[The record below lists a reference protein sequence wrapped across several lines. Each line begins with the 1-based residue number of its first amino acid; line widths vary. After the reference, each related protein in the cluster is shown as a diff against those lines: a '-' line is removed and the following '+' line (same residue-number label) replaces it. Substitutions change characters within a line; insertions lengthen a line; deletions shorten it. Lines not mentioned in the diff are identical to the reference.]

1 MNMSFKF
8 IFLFIILSKLDL
20 LYCQNEDFEIIKY
33 QDKKDFILNN
43 SFSEIR
49 LYMEVDEV
57 LSKNMIYLYVYITDP
72 TKITFNYKFEKEK
85 ETKDFEN
92 LDSYI
97 VVNHGSDHT
106 IYYKIQKPEDKG
118 NKLYIKIT
126 ANNFKEGQ
134 KITVESTESIT
145 DIYLILSIVLLFLIL
160 ISVVIIVL
168 SLLCVYNAKRDKSI
182 TETNED
188 VIIEKVSPEDIS
200 S

>member
-20 LYCQNEDFEIIKY
+20 LYCQNGNFEILKY

-57 LSKNMIYLYVYITDP
+57 LSKNLIYLYVYITDP

-85 ETKDFEN
+85 ETKDFEK

-106 IYYKIQKPEDKG
+106 LYYKIQKPEDKG

-145 DIYLILSIVLLFLIL
+145 DIYLILSMVLLFIIL

>member
-20 LYCQNEDFEIIKY
+20 LYCQNDNFEILKY

-43 SFSEIR
+43 TFSEIR

-57 LSKNMIYLYVYITDP
+57 LSKNVIYLYVYITDP

-85 ETKDFEN
+85 ETKDFEK

-97 VVNHGSDHT
+97 VANHGSDHT

-145 DIYLILSIVLLFLIL
+145 DIYLILSIVLLSIIL
-160 ISVVIIVL
+160 ISVALIVM

>member
-20 LYCQNEDFEIIKY
+20 LYCQNGNFEILKY

-57 LSKNMIYLYVYITDP
+57 LSKNLIYLYVYITDP

-106 IYYKIQKPEDKG
+106 LYYKIQKPEDKG

-145 DIYLILSIVLLFLIL
+145 DIYLILSMVLLFIIL